1 MTQQRDLKIKK
12 REKADQMMERKPY
25 SKPQLIEYGHLE
37 EMTQQGT
44 GGGGDFRSRFGVR
57 QS

>member
-12 REKADQMMERKPY
+12 GEKAAQVMERKPY

-37 EMTQQGT
+37 KITQGHLGT
-44 GGGGDFRSRFGVR
+44 GRDLRGRVVIRP
-57 QS
+57 